1 MEAIVF
7 LSFYFIPTIV
17 AMTRKH
23 KQRFP
28 IMIVNIFTGWT
39 FIGWVIALAWCVS
52 PNVEQQNFKLE

>member
-52 PNVEQQNFKLE
+52 PNVEQENFKLE